1 MLKNLYFS
9 KEANGETLEVF
20 AADGDKLWTIVV
32 AWKTTIAGEKVLYC
46 ESRGN
51 IVSADEER
59 HFYGWSAQFCYTLQA
74 LLEKIAAA
82 RGYNDYWIEMAYQQW
97 LRQVTDEDF
106 TRDKWV
112 DAEEY
117 LRQKKQEQE
126 ENDPETE
133 KGCIGF

>member
-1 MLKNLYFS
+1 MLNLYFK

-20 AADGDKLWTIVV
+20 AADGDTLWTIVV

-51 IVSADEER
+51 IVSADNER

-82 RGYNDYWIEMAYQQW
+82 RGYNDDYIEMAYQQW
-97 LRQVTDEDF
+97 LRHVTDEDF
-106 TRDKWV
+106 TLRKWIDTEAV
-112 DAEEY
+112 MAQKAKEE
-117 LRQKKQEQE
+117 E
-126 ENDPETE
+126 ENNTETE
-133 KGCIGF
+133 RGCIGF

>member
-1 MLKNLYFS
+1 MLNLYFN

-20 AADGDKLWTIVV
+20 AADGDTLWTIVV

-51 IVSADEER
+51 IVSADNER

-82 RGYNDYWIEMAYQQW
+82 RGYNDDYIEMAYQQW
-97 LRQVTDEDF
+97 LRHVTDEDF
-106 TRDKWV
+106 TLRKWIDTEAV
-112 DAEEY
+112 MAQKAKEE
-117 LRQKKQEQE
+117 E
-126 ENDPETE
+126 ENNTETE
-133 KGCIGF
+133 RGCIGF